1 MNLIDDSKK
10 KYDEEI
16 IKEEKIK
23 KGDENNQIQKISVN
37 KEEKKEIKIKEED
50 IKKLRMENE
59 KKISSFLSDF
69 IEDNE
74 INIKRA
80 NSMKS
85 LRQAKTFS
93 SFTTCDDSI
102 CFEEKKGK
110 KFGINLD
117 KLYIDNSEINT
128 RNKRTKEIIE
138 YSKNLYKEILSK
150 KPETRE
156 TKQKFGTMIG
166 LQKIYQKICAL

>member
-1 MNLIDDSKK
+1 MNLIDKSKK

-69 IEDNE
+69 IDDNE

-102 CFEEKKGK
+102 CFEEKKG
-110 KFGINLD
+110 
-117 KLYIDNSEINT
+117 Y
-128 RNKRTKEIIE
+128 
-138 YSKNLYKEILSK
+138 
-150 KPETRE
+150 
-156 TKQKFGTMIG
+156 
-166 LQKIYQKICAL
+166 